1 MPIAREFIVWC
12 VKKLRCI
19 LFLCLFSMHQVGK
32 LTIRVQIPSALE
44 LPGYKGKPSIINACK
59 LPAEKYFSQDK
70 NGSRGC
76 FNEGVFKKSY
86 GLKT

>member
-1 MPIAREFIVWC
+1 
-12 VKKLRCI
+12 
-19 LFLCLFSMHQVGK
+19 MHQVGK

-86 GLKT
+86 GLKTWEKLKFELTFKMRFETHCYPWS